1 MDLLLH
7 MAVPP
12 VGKVEVGQRQL
23 AAVRQMATH
32 QQMMAEMR
40 LRPVRRP
47 EIPHH
52 VIAEILRR
60 QVKLVHRLPVLVV
73 PELQHPVVPLA
84 QQTIQPVRRLLFFIS
99 EQANRRRQRL
109 ASKADIGNP
118 ALTVYYAGGVVTKV
132 ALREP
137 AEAPRRA
144 TASVTTLW
152 RIRTSDP
159 MALHVM
165 TKKIREDDISKIGVS
180 FAIEGRGG
188 PARIK
193 ISREMMP
200 LSEFLNIFGLS
211 LNDVKNYL
219 EE

>member
-1 MDLLLH
+1 M
-7 MAVPP
+7 
-12 VGKVEVGQRQL
+12 GSCR
-23 AAVRQMATH
+23 R
-32 QQMMAEMR
+32 MAEKAQRNIR
-40 LRPVRRP
+40 LEAVEKARRQGLSG
-47 EIPHH
+47 
-52 VIAEILRR
+52 AEIVLR
-60 QVKLVHRLPVLVV
+60 VKNGTGHKLKL
-73 PELQHPVVPLA
+73 EK
-84 QQTIQPVRRLLFFIS
+84 
-99 EQANRRRQRL
+99 
-109 ASKADIGNP
+109 AS
-118 ALTVYYAGGVVTKV
+118 LTVYYAGGVVTKV

-188 PARIK
+188 PARVK